1 MSEQEA
7 RPVASVRLIIKNTD
21 GKVLILQ
28 RPENSH
34 GEGGWCLPGGKVDF
48 GDTVE
53 ATVVKELREE
63 TTLECTNARFLFYQ
77 DSLPSEESEMHII
90 NLYFECEAKGNV
102 HLNEESSASSWIDA
116 SEFIEHRFVFRNGE
130 GLERYWRES

>member
-7 RPVASVRLIIKNTD
+7 RPIVSVRLIVRNAD

-34 GEGGWCLPGGKVDF
+34 GGGGWCLPGGKVDF

-63 TTLECTNARFLFYQ
+63 TTLECTSSRFLFYQ
-77 DSLPSEESEMHII
+77 DSLPGEESEMHIV
-90 NLYFECEAKGNV
+90 NLYFECEAKGGV
-102 HLNEESSASSWIDA
+102 QLNEESASSAWVDSA
-116 SEFIEHRFVFRNGE
+116 EFKNYRFVFRNGE
-130 GLERYWRES
+130 GLERFWGET

>member
-1 MSEQEA
+1 MTNQELK
-7 RPVASVRLIIKNTD
+7 PVVSVRLIIKNTD

-53 ATVVKELREE
+53 ETVVKELKEE
-63 TTLECTNARFLFYQ
+63 TTLECTSARFLFYQ
-77 DSLPSEESEMHII
+77 DSLPSEESEMHIV
-90 NLYFECEAKGNV
+90 NLYFECEAKGSIQ
-102 HLNEESSASSWIDA
+102 LNEESAESAWID
-116 SEFIEHRFVFRNGE
+116 EVGMDDYRFVFRNSE
-130 GLERYWRES
+130 GLAQYWREK

>member
-1 MSEQEA
+1 MTEQGKS
-7 RPVASVRLIIKNTD
+7 PIVSVRLIIKNSE

-53 ATVVKELREE
+53 ETVAKELREE
-63 TTLECTNARFLFYQ
+63 TTLECTSARFLFYQ
-77 DSLPSEESEMHII
+77 DSLPNEESEMHIV
-90 NLYFECEAKGNV
+90 NLYFECEARGSV
-102 HLNEESSASSWIDA
+102 QLNEESAASAWIDA
-116 SEFIEHRFVFRNGE
+116 NRFQDFRFVFKNDE
-130 GLERYWRES
+130 GLSRYWT

>member
-1 MSEQEA
+1 MTDQGKG
-7 RPVASVRLIIKNTD
+7 PIVSVRLIIKNSE

-53 ATVVKELREE
+53 KTVAKELREE
-63 TTLECTNARFLFYQ
+63 TTLECTKARFLFFQ

-90 NLYFECEAKGNV
+90 NLYFECAAKGSV
-102 HLNEESSASSWIDA
+102 QLNEESAASLWIDS
-116 SEFIEHRFVFRNGE
+116 SEFKDHPFVFRNGE